1 MARSS
6 NRISRRCAPLGCSR
20 TLTIAVFPLLI
31 YVCQVFGKASGMAA
45 TLAGMLVV
53 LKVLIE
59 WHQQHRLQ
67 SSRQPRASQAP
78 IAGCYCC
85 QRVRVLHP
93 YHIEG
98 IRVGVCSHCQR
109 SLKRSRHW
117 TT

>member
-6 NRISRRCAPLGCSR
+6 NRISRRCPPLGCSR
-20 TLTIAVFPLLI
+20 TLTIAVLPLLI

-59 WHQQHRLQ
+59 WHQQHRPQ
-67 SSRQPRASQAP
+67 ASRQPRAPQAP
-78 IAGCYCC
+78 IAGCYLC
-85 QRVRVLHP
+85 QRVQVLHP

-98 IRVGVCSHCQR
+98 MRVGVCSSCQC
-109 SLKRSRHW
+109 SLKRSRRW